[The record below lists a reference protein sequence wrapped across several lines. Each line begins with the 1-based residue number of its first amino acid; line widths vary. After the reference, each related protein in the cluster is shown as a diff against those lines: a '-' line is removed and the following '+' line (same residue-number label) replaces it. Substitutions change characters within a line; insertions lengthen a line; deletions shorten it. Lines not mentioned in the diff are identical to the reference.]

1 MTKNA
6 QQITCALSN
15 KSILFFISVI
25 IIAKEESWGQV
36 LISDKINMLSL
47 ANRWSQRIRER
58 YPKAS
63 ALYGKLRLLWAL
75 CQQKK
80 KKRNSCHSSQCTFE
94 GEFWIFESQ
103 RRMVRPMWA
112 EKLQIWLVLSAFQ
125 RMRQQDKCSA

>member
-6 QQITCALSN
+6 QQITCVLSN

-47 ANRWSQRIRER
+47 ANRWSQRIRES

-63 ALYGKLRLLWAL
+63 ALYGKLCLLWAL
-75 CQQKK
+75 CQQKN
-80 KKRNSCHSSQCTFE
+80 KRNSCQSSQCTFE
-94 GEFWIFESQ
+94 GEYWIFESQ
-103 RRMVRPMWA
+103 KRMVRPMWA
-112 EKLQIWLVLSAFQ
+112 GKLQIWLVLNAFQ